1 MKYEKFSGLPRIVK
15 YEAHLR
21 FLSRPYYIFS
31 DSWSEIN
38 FVNTNGKGNLKG
50 FFLFQFYVVSI
61 FWEYHLNWWSIYVKD
76 ILATKFKFIRNKT
89 FRFYSKLQNALA
101 NLIQI
106 IHDAIVAKSF
116 ANYLQIETELD
127 LRSTHD
133 SILWW

>member
-1 MKYEKFSGLPRIVK
+1 MGIPFELMIDRRERHF
-15 YEAHLR
+15 
-21 FLSRPYYIFS
+21 
-31 DSWSEIN
+31 
-38 FVNTNGKGNLKG
+38 
-50 FFLFQFYVVSI
+50 
-61 FWEYHLNWWSIYVKD
+61 
-76 ILATKFKFIRNKT
+76 RNKVQVHPKQNVSK
-89 FRFYSKLQNALA
+89 FYSKLQNALA